1 MYSAKGRW
9 VSPATKSDGPDTS
22 PDAIPSD
29 SPALSEP

>member
-22 PDAIPSD
+22 PDAIPRAPGS
-29 SPALSEP
+29 S